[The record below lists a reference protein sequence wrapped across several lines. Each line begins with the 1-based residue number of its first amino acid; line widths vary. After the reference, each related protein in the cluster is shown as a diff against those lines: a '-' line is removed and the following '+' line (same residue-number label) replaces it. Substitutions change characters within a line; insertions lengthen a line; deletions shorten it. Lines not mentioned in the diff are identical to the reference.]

1 VEVSKIEKKLENSQM
16 YPDLNIGYFSQTM
29 IGKQEVNGVM
39 LTFGPEDRF
48 TGMQAGISIPI
59 WFKPY
64 SARIKAAKINE
75 NAARNNAESFAKS
88 VSSQYMT
95 ILDEYTKFSSSVE
108 YYERQAVP
116 EADIIIEQATL
127 SYKAGALD
135 YLDYVSTL
143 NRAIAI
149 KENYLD
155 ALNNCNQTIISIEY
169 ITGKIF

>member
-1 VEVSKIEKKLENSQM
+1 
-16 YPDLNIGYFSQTM
+16 
-29 IGKQEVNGVM
+29 
-39 LTFGPEDRF
+39 
-48 TGMQAGISIPI
+48 
-59 WFKPY
+59 
-64 SARIKAAKINE
+64 
-75 NAARNNAESFAKS
+75 
-88 VSSQYMT
+88 MT

-143 NRAIAI
+143 NRALSI
-149 KENYLD
+149 KQNYLD